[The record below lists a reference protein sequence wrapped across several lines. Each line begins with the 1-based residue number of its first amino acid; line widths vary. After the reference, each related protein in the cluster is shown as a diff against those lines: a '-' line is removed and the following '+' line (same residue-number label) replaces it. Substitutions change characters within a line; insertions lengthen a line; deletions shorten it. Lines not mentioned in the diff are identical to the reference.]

1 MDSIQK
7 WFNPIYLQFYDEM
20 VHLAFRTLQDVELA
34 KDIAQNAFLTM
45 LIKYDQLRNHPNLH
59 GWLIKTVRYLIMNE
73 QQKAY
78 YSLEVPIN
86 SENELVAMDTSINFL
101 SMLPPELSEREC
113 QILYLFF
120 EVGFSHETIAT
131 QLGCTPEACRMRLY
145 RAKKRCYDFLIKKK
159 KKI

>member
-59 GWLIKTVRYLIMNE
+59 GWLIKTVR
-73 QQKAY
+73 
-78 YSLEVPIN
+78 
-86 SENELVAMDTSINFL
+86 
-101 SMLPPELSEREC
+101 
-113 QILYLFF
+113 
-120 EVGFSHETIAT
+120 
-131 QLGCTPEACRMRLY
+131 
-145 RAKKRCYDFLIKKK
+145 
-159 KKI
+159 